1 MTFSLSINVI
11 LTQVLAEA
19 ALRHHLKTDRPALLT
34 LDHREAL
41 ATLARGA
48 FGMICLALMPA
59 ITDCTLGTDDAYP
72 GTGHDLLQADI
83 DIPSDISPVALRLL
97 LEHAMASHILAEAYS
112 GTDPHLSDTFRQEYD
127 TALRSAR
134 SALTLPAATDATIQ
148 PAWL

>member
-48 FGMICLALMPA
+48 FGMICLAL
-59 ITDCTLGTDDAYP
+59 ITGCSLGTDDASP
-72 GTGHDLLQADI
+72 VTGHDLLQADI
-83 DIPSDISPVALRLL
+83 DIPPGTSPVALRLL